1 MLPVQPCVSPKAVPC
16 SGKASYVCY
25 LGDIQLY
32 TYVLGNS
39 EGGVKIG
46 QVLLMCVY
54 KGESAVPKS

>member
-1 MLPVQPCVSPKAVPC
+1 M
-16 SGKASYVCY
+16 CY